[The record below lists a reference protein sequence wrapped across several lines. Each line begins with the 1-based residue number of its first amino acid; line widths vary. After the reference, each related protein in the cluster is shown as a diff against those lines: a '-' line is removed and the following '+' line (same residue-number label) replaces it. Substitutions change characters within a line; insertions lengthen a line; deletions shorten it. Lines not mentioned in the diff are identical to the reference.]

1 MPVPTR
7 PRLIAALLSVLILLP
22 VLIWSRA
29 EKPTEQPTKTGLPKA
44 LGAIQPRLSP
54 DGNTIVFSY
63 QGEIWTG
70 PRAGGTMTLLTP
82 SQGFDTEPA
91 WSPDG
96 KRVAFLRGGE
106 VKVVD
111 FPRGKDV
118 PLPKIAT
125 VGGTY
130 AVNKLEFS
138 ADGKGLLGAFRVGA
152 SNRLAW
158 FDLESGELTP
168 MVPASSYFRFAL
180 SPNGKWIVH
189 TSIPDEPGEQSGNNG
204 SYTDL
209 WKLSADG
216 TGKVE
221 KLCRIPARVHDLC
234 WADGGSLIVAMELGQ
249 AHDDLWRVPLA
260 DPLRGMVK
268 LTSGQ
273 ADEDRR
279 SVSRNGKWLVHTDNR
294 SGPTALVV
302 REMAGGEESTVRFDA
317 MDYRRPT
324 GTLKITIKDSTS
336 EKPTVARIS
345 LKADAGRFHA
355 PVGSLYRSLRG
366 RGHFYCDKTAVLTI
380 PAGTYHLS
388 GYRGPEYK
396 VASQDIV
403 IKEGQTHEVT
413 VEMERWVHMAKDGWY
428 SGELHIHAN
437 YGYGSWF
444 NTPATMRQQCV
455 GEDLNVCNFMVANSD
470 ADVVYDRPF
479 FHGGPDPL
487 STDENILYWNQ
498 EFRSTLWGHMTLVN
512 LEQLV
517 EPVFTG
523 FAGTTN
529 PYDTPS
535 NADIADRTH
544 WQKGVVNYTHVAQ
557 GDDWTRTPYAAKA
570 IPIDVALGKID
581 TLDINNSWAA
591 SVPLWYRL
599 LNCGFRIPATAGTD
613 VFLNR
618 IGSNLPGGDRVY
630 VHLNGPLSYGGWID
644 GLKAGKSFVTSGP
657 MLTFT
662 ANGMEPGAVLKVGAK
677 PKVRVKATA
686 RSRFPLT
693 KAELVHNGKVIATAK
708 LTNDRLTATLDQEV
722 ALDRG
727 GWLAFR
733 ADGPGTVNTPTPSLN
748 AHSNP
753 VYVEVNG
760 VAPRSAEEA
769 RAFLK
774 WIDQFEILLRSRN
787 RFPTE
792 KLRRP
797 AQEQIE
803 AARRV
808 YGRIIRD
815 AK

>member
-1 MPVPTR
+1 MHR
-7 PRLIAALLSVLILLP
+7 RLIAALGSVLILFLALIGSRGDRPAERPAPAKLP
-22 VLIWSRA
+22 
-29 EKPTEQPTKTGLPKA
+29 TA

-54 DGNTIVFSY
+54 DGSTVAFSY

-70 PRAGGTMTLLTP
+70 PRTGGTMTLLTP
-82 SQGFDTEPA
+82 SQGLDTEPA

-96 KRVAFLRGGE
+96 RRVAFLRGAG
-106 VKVVD
+106 VQVVR
-111 FPRGKDV
+111 FPDGQDV
-118 PLPKIAT
+118 PLPKA
-125 VGGTY
+125 VSAGGTY
-130 AVNKLEFS
+130 AVSKLEFS
-138 ADGKGLLGAFRVGA
+138 ADGKRLLGAFRVGEA
-152 SNRLAW
+152 NRLAW
-158 FDLESGELTP
+158 FDLASGELTP
-168 MVPASSYFRFAL
+168 LVPASSYFRFAL
-180 SPNGKWIVH
+180 SPDGRWVVH
-189 TSIPDEPGEQSGNNG
+189 TSIPDQPGEQSGSDG
-204 SYTDL
+204 SYTDV
-209 WKLSADG
+209 WKQPADG
-216 TGKVE
+216 QAKAEKV
-221 KLCRIPARVHDLC
+221 CRFPARIHDLC
-234 WADGGSLIVAMELGQ
+234 WSDGGSLIVAAELGQ
-249 AHDDLWRVPLA
+249 AHDDLWRLPLT

-273 ADEDRR
+273 ADEDRPC
-279 SVSRNGKWLVHTDNR
+279 VSRDGKWLVYTDNR

-302 REMAGGEESTVRFDA
+302 REMASGEESAVRFDT

-324 GTLKITIKDSTS
+324 GTLRLAIKDSAS
-336 EKPTVARIS
+336 GKPTVARIS
-345 LKADAGRFHA
+345 LREDGGRFHA
-355 PVGSLYRSLRG
+355 PAGSLYRSLRG
-366 RGHFYCDKTAVLTI
+366 RGHFYCDQTAELTV

-396 VASQDIV
+396 VATREIV
-403 IKEGQTHEVT
+403 VKAGQTHEVT
-413 VEMERWVHMAKDGWY
+413 VELERWVHMAKDGWY

-444 NTPATMRQQCV
+444 NTPETMRQQCV

-479 FHGGPDPL
+479 FRGGPDPL
-487 STDENILYWNQ
+487 STAENILYWNQ

-512 LEQLV
+512 LGQLV
-517 EPVFTG
+517 EPIFTG

-535 NADIADRTH
+535 NADIADRAH

-557 GDDWTRTPYAAKA
+557 AEDWTNTPYAAKA

-599 LNCGFRIPATAGTD
+599 LNCGFRVPATAGTD

-630 VHLNGPLSYGGWID
+630 VHVAGPLSYEGWID

-662 ANGMEPGAVLKVGAK
+662 ANGVGPGAVLKVGDK
-677 PKVRVKATA
+677 PRVAVKATA
-686 RSRFPLT
+686 RSQFPLA
-693 KAELVHNGKVIATAK
+693 KAELIHNGKVIAAAK
-708 LTNDRLTATLDQEV
+708 LADDGLTATLEQEV
-722 ALDRG
+722 TLDRG

-733 ADGPGTVNTPTPSLN
+733 ANGPGTGDTATPSLN
-748 AHSNP
+748 AHTNP

-760 VAPRSAEEA
+760 VAPRSAEDA

-774 WIDQFEILLRSRN
+774 WIDQFEILLRARN

-792 KLRRP
+792 KLRQQ
-797 AQEQIE
+797 AQEQLE
-803 AARRV
+803 AARLV